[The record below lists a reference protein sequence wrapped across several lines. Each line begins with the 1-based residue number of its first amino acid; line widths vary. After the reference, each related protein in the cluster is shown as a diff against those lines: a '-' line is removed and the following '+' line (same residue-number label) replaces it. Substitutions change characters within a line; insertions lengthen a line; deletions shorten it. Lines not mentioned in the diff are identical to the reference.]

1 MTETWRKDTIMDTL
15 KATIKVAKLEGILLP
30 ELIGEVTRVYM
41 GWNKDKEAP
50 SSACSPKVTANK
62 PKIQSYKPP

>member
-15 KATIKVAKLEGILLP
+15 RATIKVAKLEGILLP

-41 GWNKDKEAP
+41 GWNKEKEV
-50 SSACSPKVTANK
+50 KDD
-62 PKIQSYKPP
+62 Q

>member
-15 KATIKVAKLEGILLP
+15 KATIKVAKIEGIPLP

-41 GWNKDKEAP
+41 GWNEVKPKEEAP
-50 SSACSPKVTANK
+50 HGN
-62 PKIQSYKPP
+62 